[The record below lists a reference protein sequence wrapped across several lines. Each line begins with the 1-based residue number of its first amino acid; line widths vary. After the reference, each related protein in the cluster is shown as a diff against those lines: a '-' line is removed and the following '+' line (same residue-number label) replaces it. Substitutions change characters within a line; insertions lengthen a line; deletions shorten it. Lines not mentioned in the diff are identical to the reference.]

1 MGEHTIVF
9 ENIFHKR
16 ETERERERERERE
29 KNHSERKDLIADES
43 DKLNSPQDLNDEDK
57 RSKEKKN
64 QEEDDI
70 EKKVL

>member
-1 MGEHTIVF
+1 MNTRLSSR
-9 ENIFHKR
+9 IFFI
-16 ETERERERERERE
+16 RERERERERE

-43 DKLNSPQDLNDEDK
+43 DKLNFPQDLNDEDK

>member
-1 MGEHTIVF
+1 MNTRLSSR
-9 ENIFHKR
+9 IFFIR
-16 ETERERERERERE
+16 ERQKERERERERERE

-43 DKLNSPQDLNDEDK
+43 DKLNFPQDLNDEDK